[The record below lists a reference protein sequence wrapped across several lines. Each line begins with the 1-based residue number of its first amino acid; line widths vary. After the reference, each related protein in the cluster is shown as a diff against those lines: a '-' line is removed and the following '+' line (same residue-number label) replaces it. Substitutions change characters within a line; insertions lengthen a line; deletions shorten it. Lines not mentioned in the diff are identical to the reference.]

1 MDPTFGYDELFAYR
15 VMLQDDYENESDI
28 IRELKYILLER
39 GMPLADI
46 PDFLRIFYETYG
58 INISLNTIN
67 ETLNAEQNA
76 QFQNENDFLN
86 LLTGMLNNQIININ
100 TQMANQNVNQNAN
113 QNVNQNDLSNNQQ
126 VNLNDSS
133 NNHQVDV
140 VVNVEDDDD
149 DNDLLEEAN
158 NDDNDLED
166 ANNDEDDLDTN
177 NQNDDLP
184 PLEPMT
190 IGNLSSMILTLTA
203 NGVQT
208 SLPPIPINP
217 GHTPQQIEN
226 ILHTLINQQGVSSLS
241 SMFNQQLPHPSIFD
255 NMFNPLIAPMQDVVP
270 SLDDEAL
277 KNLKKYKSDKV
288 LDENC
293 SICMSKMGDNQE
305 EELCKLP
312 CEHDFHVSCIEPYL
326 KEYNYK
332 CPICRKEVGK
342 PKFDI

>member
-39 GMPLADI
+39 GMPQNDI

-67 ETLNAEQNA
+67 ETLNTEQQM
-76 QFQNENDFLN
+76 QFQNGNDFLN
-86 LLTGMLNNQIININ
+86 LLTGILSNQLNINPQTNNQEVTDLSN
-100 TQMANQNVNQNAN
+100 NQQVNDLSNN
-113 QNVNQNDLSNNQQ
+113 QEVNDLSNNQQ
-126 VNLNDSS
+126 VNI
-133 NNHQVDV
+133 
-140 VVNVEDDDD
+140 VVNVEEDNDD
-149 DNDLLEEAN
+149 DNELLEEAN
-158 NDDNDLED
+158 NE
-166 ANNDEDDLDTN
+166 
-177 NQNDDLP
+177 DDLP
-184 PLEPMT
+184 PLEPVT
-190 IGNLSSMILTLTA
+190 IGNLNSLILTLTT
-203 NGVQT
+203 NGVHT

-217 GHTPQQIEN
+217 GHTPQQLEN
-226 ILHTLINQQGVSSLS
+226 ILHSLINQQGVSSLS
-241 SMFNQQLPHPSIFD
+241 SMFDQQLPHPSIF
-255 NMFNPLIAPMQDVVP
+255 NNIFNPLIVPMQDVV
-270 SLDDEAL
+270 STLDEEEL
-277 KNLKKYKSDKV
+277 KSLKKYKSDKT

-293 SICMSKMGDNQE
+293 SICMSKMGENPE

-312 CEHDFHVSCIEPYL
+312 CEHDFHASCIEPYL

>member
-46 PDFLRIFYETYG
+46 PNFLKIFYETYG

-67 ETLNAEQNA
+67 ETLNTEQQM
-76 QFQNENDFLN
+76 QFNNENEFLN
-86 LLTGMLNNQIININ
+86 LLTGMLNNQIANIN
-100 TQMANQNVNQNAN
+100 TQIS
-113 QNVNQNDLSNNQQ
+113 NQNDLSNNQQ
-126 VNLNDSS
+126 VNQNDLS
-133 NNHQVDV
+133 NNEQVNNNDLSNNQQGNV
-140 VVNVEDDDD
+140 VEDDD

-158 NDDNDLED
+158 NDDGDLLED
-166 ANNDEDDLDTN
+166 DDE
-177 NQNDDLP
+177 LP
-184 PLEPMT
+184 ALEPAT
-190 IGNLSSMILTLTA
+190 IGNLSSLILTLTA
-203 NGVQT
+203 NGFQT
-208 SLPPIPINP
+208 SLPPIPINQ
-217 GHTPQQIEN
+217 GHTPQQLEN

-241 SMFNQQLPHPSIFD
+241 SMFDQQLPHPSIF
-255 NMFNPLIAPMQDVVP
+255 NTMLNPSMQDVV
-270 SLDDEAL
+270 STLDEESL

-293 SICMSKMGDNQE
+293 SICMSKMGDNPE

-312 CEHDFHVSCIEPYL
+312 CEHDFHASCIEPYL